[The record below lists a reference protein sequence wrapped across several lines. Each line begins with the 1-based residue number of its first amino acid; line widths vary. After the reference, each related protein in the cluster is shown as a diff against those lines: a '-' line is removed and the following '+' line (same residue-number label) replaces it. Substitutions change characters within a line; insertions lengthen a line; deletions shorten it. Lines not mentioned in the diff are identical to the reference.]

1 MSNVAILFREDM
13 KRMFK
18 NVVSTIITLG
28 LVVVPCIFAWYNV
41 LACWDVFD
49 NTGNLKVAVASEDE
63 GYKSDLVPISV
74 NVGEQVLSALRANE
88 DIDWVFTDAEDAVD
102 GADSGRYYAA
112 VVIPPAFSQDMLTF
126 YSEGSEHASIVYYS
140 NEKKSAIA
148 PKITDKGADSV
159 SYQVNKVFVETLSE
173 IALGLAQ
180 GMSNYADDA
189 QLSGALPA
197 LSAHMRSVSSSVSD
211 TASVVGS
218 YSKLMSTVQTL
229 LSQTSSLAASAG
241 GALEDG
247 GASAESLAAARDELK
262 RILAEADQ
270 AVSGIGD
277 VGLLPGA
284 GQPGADVSEALQDF
298 KNQYEAELKPAMG
311 ALIDAMD
318 SAALQASLDV
328 DALRGA
334 ASDLQRA
341 ASAASSGVG
350 GAAGRIAGIESDL
363 RDSAAALSDLADRI
377 DAAIASADVDALK
390 EVVGSDVETLS
401 AAISAPVGVNRIA
414 VFPSESFGSSMAPLY
429 TTLALFIGSLLIMV
443 AMRTTVSQKALSKL
457 KDPKPWETFLGR
469 FCSVA
474 FVSLLQST
482 LMGLGNIFF
491 LQVQA
496 VHPWLL
502 MLCFWL
508 AGLVF
513 TFTIYTL
520 VATFANLGKA
530 IAVLM
535 LIVQVTGC
543 GGSFPLQ
550 IMPPFVQ
557 AVSPWLPATHVVDA
571 MRAAMMGIYG
581 NDFWVQM
588 GELALFIMP
597 AAIIGLALRVPLQKF
612 MTWYIKRVEASKLIS

>member
-1 MSNVAILFREDM
+1 MRNIAILFREDM

-18 NVVSTIITLG
+18 NVVSTIIAIG
-28 LVVVPCIFAWYNV
+28 LVVVPSIFAWYNV
-41 LACWDVFD
+41 LACWNVFD
-49 NTGNLKVAVASEDE
+49 NTGNLEVAVASEDE
-63 GYKSDLVPISV
+63 GYKSDLIPIKV
-74 NVGEQVLSALRANE
+74 NVGEQVLSALRANK
-88 DIDWVFTDAEDAVD
+88 DIDWVFTSADDAID
-102 GADSGRYYAA
+102 GANSGRYYAA
-112 VVIPPAFSQDMLTF
+112 VVIPASFSRDMLTF

-148 PKITDKGADSV
+148 PKITDRGADSV

-180 GMSNYADDA
+180 GLSNYADSSQMA
-189 QLSGALPA
+189 GALPA

-211 TASVVGS
+211 TAAVIGS
-218 YSKLMSTVQTL
+218 YSNLMSTVQSL
-229 LSQTSSLAASAG
+229 LGQASSLASSAG
-241 GALEDG
+241 AALDG
-247 GASAESLAAARDELK
+247 SGLSTDALATARDDLK
-262 RILAEADQ
+262 KILAEADRV
-270 AVSGIGD
+270 VSGIGD
-277 VGLLPGA
+277 PGDLPGSGLPGA
-284 GQPGADVSEALQDF
+284 DAAEAIEKF
-298 KNQYEAELKPAMG
+298 KNQYETELKPAMND
-311 ALIDAMD
+311 LISSMD
-318 SAALQASLDV
+318 SAASQASVDV
-328 DALRGA
+328 AALKGA
-334 ASDLQRA
+334 ISDLQRA
-341 ASAASSGVG
+341 ADSASSGVG
-350 GAAGRIAGIESDL
+350 GAAGRIAGIGEDL
-363 RDSAAALSDLADRI
+363 KTSASALSELADRL
-377 DAAIASADVDALK
+377 DAAIASADLGALK
-390 EVVGSDVETLS
+390 EVIGSDVQTLS
-401 AAISAPVGVNRIA
+401 TAISAPVGVSRTA

-443 AMRTTVSQKALSKL
+443 AMRTTVSQKALSRL
-457 KDPKPWETFLGR
+457 KDPKPWETFMGR

-474 FVSLLQST
+474 VISLLQST

-530 IAVLM
+530 IAVLL

-550 IMPPFVQ
+550 IMPQFVQ
-557 AVSPWLPATHVVDA
+557 DLSPWLPATHVVDA
-571 MRAAMMGIYG
+571 MRAAMMGIYN
-581 NDFWVQM
+581 NDFWIQM
-588 GELALFIMP
+588 GELALFLIP
-597 AAIIGLALRVPLQKF
+597 AAIIGLVLRVPLQKF